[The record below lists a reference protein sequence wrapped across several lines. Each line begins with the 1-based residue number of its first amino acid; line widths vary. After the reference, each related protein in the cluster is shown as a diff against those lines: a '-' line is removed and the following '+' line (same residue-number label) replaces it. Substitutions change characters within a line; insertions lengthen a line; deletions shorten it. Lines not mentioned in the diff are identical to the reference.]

1 MTPRPLKSA
10 AIAGDDV
17 SRPIRGSARGWILGS
32 SPRMTTE
39 RPEDDDGEG
48 GATDAQETSERIAMF
63 PISPIDPTRSVILGL
78 DPRIHAPPSGMLSPM
93 ACVKICALGA
103 HVDI

>member
-1 MTPRPLKSA
+1 MTIKREVRQMPK
-10 AIAGDDV
+10 
-17 SRPIRGSARGWILGS
+17 
-32 SPRMTTE
+32 
-39 RPEDDDGEG
+39 
-48 GATDAQETSERIAMF
+48 ETSERIAMF

-78 DPRIHAPPSGMLSPM
+78 DPRIHAPPSGMLSPT